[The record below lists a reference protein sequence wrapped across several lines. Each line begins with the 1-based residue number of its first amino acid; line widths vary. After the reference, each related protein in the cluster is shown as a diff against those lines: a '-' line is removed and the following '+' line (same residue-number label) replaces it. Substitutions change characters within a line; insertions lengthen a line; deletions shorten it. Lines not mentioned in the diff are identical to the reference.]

1 VGQTLKVPNE
11 GTIPFSTSRGYW
23 SLEIHISLGT
33 VQPVF
38 NRDVIAGLSDSAV
51 SSLLELEAWIN
62 GEEFI
67 GSREPQDEANV
78 ASQIAGS
85 QMSLTN
91 LESEMIIAIENH
103 NIASAA
109 NLVSHLSAYAEG
121 DRRTTI
127 TTVFLRVIPDGPI
140 EALNFLL
147 DTKMV
152 DTSRPDEITDRGC
165 LHEAAIAGRLDVLKL
180 CIDHG
185 ISL

>member
-1 VGQTLKVPNE
+1 MGQTLKVPDE
-11 GTIPFSTSRGYW
+11 RIIPLSTSRRYW
-23 SLEIHISLGT
+23 SISDSISLFT

-51 SSLLELEAWIN
+51 SGLLELEAWIN

-67 GSREPQDEANV
+67 GSRESQDEANI
-78 ASQIAGS
+78 ACQIAGS
-85 QMSLTN
+85 QMTLTN

-103 NIASAA
+103 NIASAT
-109 NLVSHLSAYAEG
+109 NLVSQLSTYAED

-127 TTVFLRVIPDGPI
+127 TTVFLRVISDGPI
-140 EALNFLL
+140 DSLNFLL
-147 DTKMV
+147 DTGLV

-185 ISL
+185 ISI